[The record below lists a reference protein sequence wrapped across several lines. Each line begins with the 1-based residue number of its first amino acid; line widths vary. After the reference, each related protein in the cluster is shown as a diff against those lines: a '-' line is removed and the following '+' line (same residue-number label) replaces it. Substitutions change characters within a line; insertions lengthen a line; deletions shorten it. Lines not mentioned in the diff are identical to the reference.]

1 MVLFAPFNI
10 LARGCRRSRTP
21 LSVVIDEAFR
31 CLGVRRNAPPV
42 RSGPCVRQGVGC
54 GRSPALPARCCSGA
68 LALVPDASAFAS
80 STIAWRCELRCFAS
94 EIEKTDGIKIQR
106 SFGPLPP
113 FGDIDGLCGEEVIG
127 AAFFCTASVGVIS
140 VHQPVKLLGVSIC
153 CGPING
159 VRCAPGKAV
168 KRVRGARK
176 G

>member
-1 MVLFAPFNI
+1 M
-10 LARGCRRSRTP
+10 
-21 LSVVIDEAFR
+21 
-31 CLGVRRNAPPV
+31 

-68 LALVPDASAFAS
+68 PWPGLLMPLLSPVPHDP
-80 STIAWRCELRCFAS
+80 WRCELRCFAS

-113 FGDIDGLCGEEVIG
+113 FGDIDRLCGEEVIG

-168 KRVRGARK
+168 KRMQGLERVDGFPQQSDVPSVGHWQAEASC
-176 G
+176 